1 MLQQSRVALR
11 LILCLALLTQPS
23 FSAFL
28 QPQQEP
34 TQQPPPEKQE
44 PKKETEK
51 KAEQKPSFQFTK
63 IENELLD
70 RVRQLEKKLEDDGLV
85 YTDPDVTEYVN
96 FVGKAM
102 VPDAAPPENVV
113 WRFKVL
119 RDPEANAFAL
129 PNGSIYVNTGLLARL
144 DNEAQLASV
153 LGHEVT
159 HVLQRHSYLEYRSM
173 RKKMVAMHVFTAISS
188 VAGQFGGIA
197 AAVVSVVSQMVPM
210 ILVGTIFGYSRELE
224 KEADVRAVEA
234 LVEADYSP
242 EEMPN
247 ALKALKNQYEVD
259 LSQGEPAVFYSSHPR
274 LSERIAYITE
284 LVNETRPKTAHPMV
298 EAERY
303 AARTEKALQ
312 HDISL
317 EIQVGRARTAVAF
330 AKRLIKN
337 KPNSAENNF
346 LLGEAYRALGPR
358 TEKPA
363 AEEQTS
369 DGKKKTRKLM
379 GKSTLSEYEK
389 ALLDSPEAPTALA
402 ESTKL
407 AEEAYKKAA
416 AIDPAFAKTFR
427 GLGFLYERAGQGPQA
442 IEAYRKYL
450 EAAPKA
456 FDGPQILRRV
466 ESLEK
471 AAAGQPATL
480 APP

>member
-1 MLQQSRVALR
+1 MLQGNRAVLR
-11 LILCLALLTQPS
+11 LILCLALFAQPS
-23 FSAFL
+23 LPASL
-28 QPQQEP
+28 QQQEP
-34 TQQPPPEKQE
+34 PPPEKQQPKLE
-44 PKKETEK
+44 PEK
-51 KAEQKPSFQFTK
+51 KAEQKPAFQFTK
-63 IENELLD
+63 IENELLE

-96 FVGKAM
+96 FVGKA
-102 VPDAAPPENVV
+102 VLPDAAPPENVV

-173 RKKMVAMHVFTAISS
+173 RKKMVAIHVFSAIGA

-210 ILVGTIFGYSRELE
+210 IVVGTIFGYSRELE
-224 KEADVRAVEA
+224 KEADVRAVGA
-234 LVEADYSP
+234 LVEADYSA

-259 LSQGEPAVFYSSHPR
+259 LSEGEPRVFYSSHPR
-274 LSERIAYITE
+274 LNERIAYISE
-284 LVNETRPKTAHPMV
+284 LANATRPKTPHPMV

-303 AARTEKALQ
+303 FARTEKALR
-312 HDISL
+312 HDVTL
-317 EIQVGRARTAVAF
+317 EIQIGQARTAVAL
-330 AKRLIKN
+330 AKRLVKN
-337 KPNSAENNF
+337 DPNSGENYF

-358 TEKPA
+358 AEKPT
-363 AEEQTS
+363 AEEQIS
-369 DGKKKTRKLM
+369 DAKKKTRKLVS
-379 GKSTLSEYEK
+379 KTTLNEYEK
-389 ALLDSPEAPTALA
+389 TLLGAPGGPAALA

-407 AEEAYKKAA
+407 AEVAYQQAA
-416 AIDPAFAKTFR
+416 AVDATFAKTFR
-427 GLGFLYERAGQGPQA
+427 GLGFLYERAAQAPQA

-456 FDGPQILRRV
+456 FDRPQIERRV
-466 ESLEK
+466 EALEK
-471 AAAGQPATL
+471 AAASPPAT
-480 APP
+480 PPL

>member
-1 MLQQSRVALR
+1 MLRGNGVVLR
-11 LILCLALLTQPS
+11 LILCLALFAQPS
-23 FSAFL
+23 LSACPY
-28 QPQQEP
+28 QPQEQ
-34 TQQPPPEKQE
+34 TQQPPAEKQE
-44 PKKETEK
+44 PKKEAEK
-51 KAEQKPSFQFTK
+51 KAELKPAFQFTK
-63 IENELLD
+63 IENELLE
-70 RVRQLEKKLEDDGLV
+70 RVRQLEKKLEDDGLL
-85 YTDPDVTEYVN
+85 YTDPDVNEYVN
-96 FVGKAM
+96 FVGKA
-102 VPDAAPPENVV
+102 VLPDAAPPENVV

-159 HVLQRHSYLEYRSM
+159 HVLQRHSYLENRSM
-173 RKKMVAMHVFTAISS
+173 RKKMVAMHVFSAIGS

-197 AAVVSVVSQMVPM
+197 AAVVSLVSSMIPM

-224 KEADVRAVEA
+224 KEADVRAVGA
-234 LVEADYSP
+234 LVEADYSA

-259 LSQGEPAVFYSSHPR
+259 LSEGEPRVFYSSHPR
-274 LSERIAYITE
+274 LSERISYITE
-284 LVNETRPKTAHPMV
+284 LVNETRPKTRHPMV

-303 AARTEKALQ
+303 FTRTEKALR
-312 HDISL
+312 HDVTL
-317 EIQVGRARTAVAF
+317 EIQIGQARTAVAL
-330 AKRLIKN
+330 AERLVKN
-337 KPNSAENNF
+337 SPNSAENHF

-358 TEKPA
+358 TEKPT

-369 DGKKKTRKLM
+369 DAKKKTRKLTS
-379 GKSTLSEYEK
+379 KTTLNEYEK
-389 ALLDSPEAPTALA
+389 ALLESPGAPAALA

-416 AIDPAFAKTFR
+416 AMDPAFAKTFR
-427 GLGFLYERAGQGPQA
+427 GLGFLYERAAQAPQA

-456 FDGPQILRRV
+456 FDRPQIERRV
-466 ESLEK
+466 EALEK
-471 AAAGQPATL
+471 AATPQPAS
-480 APP
+480 PPPL